1 MRILLFGKKFDH
13 YYDTIFCDIVAEL
26 LKNGADVSVFES
38 FEADIKH
45 LLPAEKSLET
55 VSSAAD
61 IDADIILSFGGDGT
75 LLDTVPLVGDSGIPV
90 MGINTG
96 HLGFLSATSAE
107 DALDTVDEITRGG
120 FSIQKRAMI
129 RLESPDGVF
138 GNINYGLNEIA
149 VQRRDTGSLITITV
163 SVDDTQL
170 ATYRGDGLIIATATG
185 STAYSLSAG
194 GPIVT
199 PETNSFIITPIAAH
213 NLTLRPVVIPDNSIV
228 SIQVES
234 RQNAFA
240 LSLDS
245 RITNIDAPQKLVIRR
260 NDFDFNM
267 AVPEN
272 SHFFDT
278 IRKKLLWGED
288 VRTR

>member
-26 LKNGADVSVFES
+26 LKNGADVSIFES

-107 DALDTVDEITRGG
+107 DALDTVGEITRGG

-170 ATYRGDGLIIATATG
+170 ATYRGDGLIVATATG

>member
-288 VRTR
+288 VRKR

>member
-13 YYDTIFCDIVAEL
+13 YYDTVFCDIVAEL
-26 LKNGADVSVFES
+26 LKNGADISIFES

-45 LLPAEKSLET
+45 LLPAEKSLKN
-55 VSSAAD
+55 VSSGAD

-107 DALDTVDEITRGG
+107 DALDTIDEITRGR

-129 RLESPDGVF
+129 RLESPNSVF

-170 ATYRGDGLIIATATG
+170 ATYRGDGLIVATATG

-213 NLTLRPVVIPDNSIV
+213 NLTLRPVVIPDDSIV
-228 SIQVES
+228 SIHVES

>member
-13 YYDTIFCDIVAEL
+13 CYDTVFCDIVAEL
-26 LKNGADVSVFES
+26 LKNGADVSVFAS
-38 FEADIKH
+38 FEADIRH

-55 VSSAAD
+55 VSPGAD
-61 IDADIILSFGGDGT
+61 VDADIILSFGGDGT

-107 DALDTVDEITRGG
+107 DALDTLDEITQGR
-120 FSIQKRAMI
+120 FSIQRRAMI
-129 RLESPDGVF
+129 RLESPENVF
-138 GNINYGLNEIA
+138 GDINYGLNEIA
-149 VQRRDTGSLITITV
+149 VQRRDTGSLITVTV

-170 ATYRGDGLIIATATG
+170 ATYRGDGLIVATPTG

-213 NLTLRPVVIPDNSIV
+213 NLTLRPVVIPDDSTV

-245 RITNIDAPQKLVIRR
+245 RITNIDAPQKLIIRR

>member
-26 LKNGADVSVFES
+26 LKNGADVSIFES

-149 VQRRDTGSLITITV
+149 VQRRDTSSLITITV

-170 ATYRGDGLIIATATG
+170 ATYRGDGLIVATATG

>member
-13 YYDTIFCDIVAEL
+13 CYDTVFCDIVAEL
-26 LKNGADVSVFES
+26 LKNGADVSVFAS
-38 FEADIKH
+38 FEADIRH

-55 VSSAAD
+55 VSPGAD
-61 IDADIILSFGGDGT
+61 VDADIILSFGGDGT

-107 DALDTVDEITRGG
+107 DALDTLDEITQGR
-120 FSIQKRAMI
+120 FSIQRRAMI
-129 RLESPDGVF
+129 RLESPENVF
-138 GNINYGLNEIA
+138 GDINYGLNEIA
-149 VQRRDTGSLITITV
+149 VQRRDTGSLITVTV

-170 ATYRGDGLIIATATG
+170 ATYRGDGLIVATPTG

-213 NLTLRPVVIPDNSIV
+213 NLTLRPVVIPNDSVV
-228 SIQVES
+228 SILVES

-245 RITNIDAPQKLVIRR
+245 RIINIDAPQKLIIRR